1 MGLNSLRTKKHVVRT
16 EKHDKATKGFS
27 YVAIGETRS
36 LSMLYKE
43 KLVLFKI
50 SVYTPVFAHI
60 FKAQ

>member
-27 YVAIGETRS
+27 YVAIRETRH

>member
-1 MGLNSLRTKKHVVRT
+1 MGWNSLRTKKHVVRT
-16 EKHDKATKGFS
+16 EKHDKAAKGFS
-27 YVAIGETRS
+27 YVAIGETRH

-50 SVYTPVFAHI
+50 SVYTPVFAYI

>member
-1 MGLNSLRTKKHVVRT
+1 MKKHVVRT

-27 YVAIGETRS
+27 YVAIREARH

-50 SVYTPVFAHI
+50 SVYTVFAHI

>member
-1 MGLNSLRTKKHVVRT
+1 MGWNSLRTKKHVVT

-27 YVAIGETRS
+27 YVATGETRH

-43 KLVLFKI
+43 KLVLCKI
-50 SVYTPVFAHI
+50 SVYTVFAHI

>member
-1 MGLNSLRTKKHVVRT
+1 MGYNSLRTKKHVVRT
-16 EKHDKATKGFS
+16 EKYDKATKGFS
-27 YVAIGETRS
+27 YVAIRETRH

-50 SVYTPVFAHI
+50 SVYTVFAHI

>member
-1 MGLNSLRTKKHVVRT
+1 MGWNSLRTKKHVVT

-27 YVAIGETRS
+27 YVATGETRH